1 MSELEER
8 DVPDEEIGYGAA
20 IEGDVDD
27 APDQDQPQ
35 TREPPSEVE
44 AEQDNYANTDD
55 QES

>member
-1 MSELEER
+1 MSELDER

-35 TREPPSEVE
+35 TREPPSEEE
-44 AEQDNYANTDD
+44 AEQDNYANPDD